1 MKKYYFFDRLEYQLL
16 DLTAGE
22 VYNLVDIYTDG
33 YNDYTS
39 LQDCLDFLES
49 CNLERLSRKEFLSVQ
64 KYGYQ
69 KNII

>member
-33 YNDYTS
+33 DNDYTS

-49 CNLERLSRKEFLSVQ
+49 CNLERLTRKEFFNIQ

-69 KNII
+69 KNIM

>member
-33 YNDYTS
+33 YNDYSS

-64 KYGYQ
+64 KHGYQ
-69 KNII
+69 KNIM

>member
-33 YNDYTS
+33 DNDYTS

-49 CNLERLSRKEFLSVQ
+49 CNMERLTRKEFLSVQ
-64 KYGYQ
+64 KCGYQ

>member
-49 CNLERLSRKEFLSVQ
+49 CNMERLTRKEFLSVQ

-69 KNII
+69 KNIM